1 MSSIRRKCRCGGGVI
16 KWLCR
21 GGKRRVRMECG
32 KCGRFFGYEVMTKK
46 ELIEWREARDMGRQ
60 RAAVKREKE
69 KEADRARPDE
79 ETLTFKAFGKRP
91 RYRRRPR

>member
-1 MSSIRRKCRCGGGVI
+1 
-16 KWLCR
+16 
-21 GGKRRVRMECG
+21 
-32 KCGRFFGYEVMTKK
+32 MTKK